1 MPITLDTPTGERY
14 PVLRRRRL
22 GEVYHGA
29 LCKVPE
35 QRDVLKDG
43 QPVRKDNGKPRK
55 ELVVTMVTMP
65 GTTMGAGLGDHESV
79 PAPGDIVRVI
89 LKGGGYGAWIEADN
103 ALKPRQVG
111 DVVTL
116 TSAYGQAYDASG
128 RPLGGRI
135 EDQDSIDRV
144 PRTQALGIY
153 GPLTIRRA
161 TPAEQ
166 SWVQAAE
173 AAYHAATPPTVL
185 DTPAPVGGIDPNDL

>member
-22 GEVYHGA
+22 GETFIGA
-29 LCKVPE
+29 ICKLPE

-43 QPVRKDNGKPRK
+43 QPVLKDNGKPRK

-65 GTTMGAGLGDHESV
+65 GTTMGAGLGDTESV

-89 LKGGGYGAWIEADN
+89 LKGGGFGAWIEADN
-103 ALKPRQVG
+103 SLKPRQVG

-185 DTPAPVGGIDPNDL
+185 EPAPVGGIDPNDL